1 MGGTTRRQTI
11 VLMLCACGFALQATR
26 SLSAQPL
33 APPPTPAAP
42 TPASRNV
49 TADLIEDPAEPTQL
63 EVYLASAMQPAPAA
77 RAPSLSTGRGS
88 TGAAAASARPATNRL
103 ASAPEMFGDFFM
115 SGGNLN
121 FRRNDQNNPGGTRPP
136 TAGSFTIPGAGG
148 SRRVKIAENNKA
160 LPADRLIFS
169 YNHFENAL
177 QFTENNLVN
186 PGASIIRTLP
196 IDRYTIGIEKT
207 FLEGAWSAEVR
218 MPFVSQFGFNTPDL
232 TGASGNIGNLAV
244 IVKHLLVEDNDFAVV
259 IGMGIDIPTGNDFVL
274 DDRSGSPPL
283 PPSRFTFH
291 NDSLHLLPY
300 LGGVYAPDEQPY
312 FVNGFIQVDVATNGN
327 RIEAGPVGAA
337 PALLGRF
344 TEQNLLFLD
353 LGTGYWL
360 YRDDN
365 ADDGFLTNLAAI
377 LEFHFTTSLQDTD
390 RIVATISGRPIE
402 YMNNF
407 NRFDIV
413 NITTGLQAR
422 MWDNTNLRVAGVFPL
437 GARDD
442 QRFFDSEIQVQVN
455 RQF

>member
-1 MGGTTRRQTI
+1 MGGQTIRQTI
-11 VLMLCACGFALQATR
+11 LLIVCSCGCVLQASR
-26 SLSAQPL
+26 PLFAQ
-33 APPPTPAAP
+33 AAAATPA
-42 TPASRNV
+42 PASRNA
-49 TADLIEDPAEPTQL
+49 TADLIEDPTEPSEL

-77 RAPSLSTGRGS
+77 RAPSLSTGRGT
-88 TGAAAASARPATNRL
+88 TGAPAASARPSTNRL

-121 FRRNDQNNPGGTRPP
+121 FRQNDNSAGLRPP
-136 TAGSFTIPGAGG
+136 TAGTFSIPGAGG

-160 LPADRLIFS
+160 LPADRLIFA

-177 QFTENNLVN
+177 QFTENNLAN
-186 PGASIIRTLP
+186 PAASIVRTLP

-207 FLEGAWSAEVR
+207 FLEGTWSAEVR
-218 MPFVSQFGFNTPDL
+218 MPFVSEFGFNTPDL

-244 IVKHLLVEDNDFAVV
+244 ILKHLLVEDNDFAVV
-259 IGMGIDIPTGNDFVL
+259 IGLGIDIPTGNDFTFE
-274 DDRSGSPPL
+274 DRSNSPPA
-283 PPSRFTFH
+283 PPTRFTFH

-300 LGGVYAPDEQPY
+300 LGAAYAPDEQPY
-312 FVNGFIQVDVATNGN
+312 FVNGFLQVDVATAGN
-327 RIEAGPVGAA
+327 RVEAGPAGVP
-337 PALLGRF
+337 PALLGSF
-344 TEQNLLFLD
+344 NEQNLLFFD

-360 YRDDN
+360 YRDDT
-365 ADDGFLTNLAAI
+365 AEDGFLTNLAAI

-390 RIVATISGRPIE
+390 RILGNVGGRPID
-402 YMNNF
+402 YRNNF

-442 QRFFDSEIQVQVN
+442 QRFFDSEVQVQLN